1 MIALQQIVLYWKG
14 ENMRHSPILG
24 FPRLA
29 LTARPRAI
37 AIALLIGL
45 WCVTPVRA
53 FAAADQPTFKTPE
66 AAMAALL
73 NALDKKDPDA
83 VLALFGK
90 EHRDFVIGGDPA
102 GTRKSFGDVAAAAKQ
117 ATVFRPDGED
127 RRIIEVGKLAYPLPI
142 PLVREN
148 GMWRFDTE
156 AGMEEI
162 TNRRIG
168 ANELHAIRLAHDY
181 VDAQVEYA
189 SRDRDGDE
197 VLEYAQRFASTTGH
211 KDGLYWQASAGSDDM
226 SPFGPLVAQANQ
238 DYLAAHKTGEP
249 FYGYFYKILTRQGA
263 NPPGGR
269 YDYVIN
275 GNMIAGFALIAWPAD
290 YGVSG
295 IMTFV
300 VNQQG
305 KVFQKDLGE
314 ETATLAAATQE
325 YDPDDAW
332 TEVQE

>member
-1 MIALQQIVLYWKG
+1 MG
-14 ENMRHSPILG
+14 EDMRNSPVRSIL
-24 FPRLA
+24 RSIL
-29 LTARPRAI
+29 LHLPRAVAVI
-37 AIALLIGL
+37 FLVSLL
-45 WCVTPVRA
+45 TPVQTL
-53 FAAADQPTFKTPE
+53 AAVDQPTFATPE

-73 NALDKKDPDA
+73 DALERKDADA

-90 EHRDFVIGGDPA
+90 EHRDFIIGGDPA
-102 GTRKSFGDVAAAAKQ
+102 GARKGFADLAIAAKQ

-127 RRIIEVGKLAYPLPI
+127 RRIIEVGRLAYPLPI

-148 GMWRFDTE
+148 GAWRFDTE

-189 SRDRDGDE
+189 SKDRDGDQ
-197 VLEYAQRFASTTGH
+197 VLEYAQKFASTAGR
-211 KDGLYWQASAGSDDM
+211 KDGLYWQASTGSDDI
-226 SPFGPLVAQANQ
+226 SPFGPLIAEANQ
-238 DYLAAHKTGEP
+238 DYLAAHKAGEP
-249 FYGYFYKILTRQGA
+249 YYGYYYKILTRQGA
-263 NPPGGR
+263 NPPGGA

-300 VNQQG
+300 VSHQG
-305 KVFQKDLGE
+305 AVFQKDLGPD
-314 ETATLAAATQE
+314 TAALAAATQE
-325 YDPDDAW
+325 YDPDDTW